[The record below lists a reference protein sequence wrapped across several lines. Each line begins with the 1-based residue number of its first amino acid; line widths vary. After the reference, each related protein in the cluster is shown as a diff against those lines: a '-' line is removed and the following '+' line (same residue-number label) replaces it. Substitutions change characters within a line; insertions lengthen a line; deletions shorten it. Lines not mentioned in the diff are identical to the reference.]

1 MKTPDL
7 IVIGAGAAGLLCAIT
22 AARRGRRV
30 LVLERAN
37 KVGKKILMSGG
48 GRCNFTNLHITPDR
62 YISANPHFCK
72 SALSRYTQWDFIA
85 LVEKHGIEYYE
96 KETVDGLSGQL
107 FCRQSSKLIV
117 AMLMEECRQ
126 AGVEIKLN
134 CEIEAVTHSSAVWVR
149 SGSRGAKRSQPGLS
163 LAEVTAQTENK
174 APTGGMAAPA
184 GGFRLKTSLGSFT
197 SDKLVVAAGG
207 LSVPSLGGSGIG
219 YELAETFGLRLR
231 PKSAGLVPFTFTDSV
246 HDVCSRLS
254 GISTEAILF
263 SDPQSS
269 SPQVSFREDILF
281 THRGLSGPAALQ
293 LSSYWQPG
301 ESIIINLLPD
311 HDIWKLLL
319 SWKEAHPKSLL
330 RTHLDHQLPR
340 KLVLE
345 LENMWWPELAETALA
360 EWPNVWFESVAQQL
374 GGWFLKPAGTE
385 GYRTAE
391 VTLGGIDTRDLSSK
405 TMEST
410 TPGLFFIGE
419 LVDVTGHLG
428 GFNFQWAWSS
438 GFVAGEAV

>member
-1 MKTPDL
+1 MGNLDL
-7 IVIGAGAAGLLCAIT
+7 IVIGAGAAGLMCAIT
-22 AARRGRRV
+22 AANRGRRV
-30 LVLERAN
+30 LVLERSN

-48 GRCNFTNLHITPDR
+48 GRCNFTNLHVTPDR

-85 LVEKHGIEYYE
+85 LVEKHGIEYFE

-117 AMLMEECRQ
+117 AMLKTECQQ

-134 CEIEAVTHSSAVWVR
+134 CDIDAVEA
-149 SGSRGAKRSQPGLS
+149 L
-163 LAEVTAQTENK
+163 
-174 APTGGMAAPA
+174 TGGMAIPG
-184 GGFRLKTSLGSFT
+184 GGFRLKTSLGNFT
-197 SDKLVVAAGG
+197 SEKLVVAAGG
-207 LSVPSLGGSGIG
+207 LSIPSLGGSGIG
-219 YELAETFGLRLR
+219 YELAESFGLHLK
-231 PKSAGLVPFTFTDSV
+231 PKSAGLVPFTFTDSM
-246 HDVCSRLS
+246 HDVCNRLS
-254 GISTEAILF
+254 GVSTEAILF
-263 SDPQSS
+263 SEPHPSNQ
-269 SPQVSFREDILF
+269 QISFREDILF

-311 HDIWKLLL
+311 HDAWKLLL
-319 SWKEAHPKSLL
+319 NWKEGHPKSLL
-330 RTHLDHQLPR
+330 RTHLDHHLPR

-345 LENMWWPELAETALA
+345 LQQMWWPELAGTALA
-360 EWPNVWFESVAQQL
+360 EWPNVWLESVAQQL
-374 GGWFLKPAGTE
+374 DGWSLKPAGTE

-391 VTLGGIDTRDLSSK
+391 VTLGGVDTRDLSSK

-410 TPGLFFIGE
+410 TPGLYFIGE
-419 LVDVTGHLG
+419 VVDVTGHLG

-438 GFVAGEAV
+438 GFAAGEAV